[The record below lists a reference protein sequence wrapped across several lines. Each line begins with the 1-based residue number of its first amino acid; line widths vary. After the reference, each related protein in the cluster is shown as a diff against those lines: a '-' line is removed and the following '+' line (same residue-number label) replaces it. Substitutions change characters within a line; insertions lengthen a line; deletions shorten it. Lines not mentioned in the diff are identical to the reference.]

1 MPNPTPDHIA
11 ELQAELHTL
20 RLDNLRLRRLLDGRD
35 VRTELRHRQ
44 RNSLAMLRMLV
55 RSSVGTGNDLE
66 NYVSHLEARLD
77 AVGRVQAAIDYFGEP
92 DLAGLIAGELLA
104 YTVGEGDRA
113 TLDGPPVR
121 LQPHAAQVLAL
132 SVHELAVNA
141 VEHGVLLRPGG
152 RVAVRWEVTGEGPEP
167 GLAITWKETGF
178 TELAA
183 PDRRGFGSEILTE
196 TLRYELKAV
205 TGLNFEPDGLC
216 CTIRFPLPARVG
228 RVQPEDPAD
237 AADLPE

>member
-1 MPNPTPDHIA
+1 
-11 ELQAELHTL
+11 
-20 RLDNLRLRRLLDGRD
+20 
-35 VRTELRHRQ
+35 
-44 RNSLAMLRMLV
+44 
-55 RSSVGTGNDLE
+55 
-66 NYVSHLEARLD
+66 
-77 AVGRVQAAIDYFGEP
+77 
-92 DLAGLIAGELLA
+92 
-104 YTVGEGDRA
+104 
-113 TLDGPPVR
+113 
-121 LQPHAAQVLAL
+121 
-132 SVHELAVNA
+132 
-141 VEHGVLLRPGG
+141 
-152 RVAVRWEVTGEGPEP
+152 VAVRWEVTGEGPEP